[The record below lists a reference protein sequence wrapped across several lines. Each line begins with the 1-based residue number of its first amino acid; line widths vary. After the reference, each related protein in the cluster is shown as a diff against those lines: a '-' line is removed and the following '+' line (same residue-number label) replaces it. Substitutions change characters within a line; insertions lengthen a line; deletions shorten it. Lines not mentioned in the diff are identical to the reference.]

1 MAAVPTSH
9 LTLIAPAGAMD
20 ELTFLSTQIKLH
32 LADPKKESSS
42 FVDRAVQRVKEIQ
55 GENLD
60 VPKIECLRDAAQF
73 FYVIGKPF
81 AGISLTQ
88 FAISIA
94 EKASEKLLLR
104 KVLNTLGILCADT
117 GNMPLA
123 IQSYVRSLELAREL
137 EDTKGEC
144 STWNNLGLAL
154 HYSAQYREAIDCF
167 ERAIEI
173 AYSHASLGSM
183 KRVALQNIALSS
195 LHLKDFRLGLKNI
208 QLASEEKTEPTS
220 VNDLVNLALRENLYV
235 LLLLEVDNIEKA
247 KERCEIAKRYASL
260 AKTPRAELVA
270 GITEGLYEVNAGL
283 VDLGLSRLSACL
295 EKARVMRSVLREALI
310 AVVKAYELAG
320 KPEQAL
326 IYLREL
332 LDQTR
337 NQHEAN
343 VLEHLKLDVEFH
355 QNGYSEKP
363 TKALEQQEALLR
375 GKIAEQELFRSR
387 METLERLAVT
397 AELRDDS
404 TGEHS
409 YRVGKLSAILA
420 AEYGIKQ
427 DVVVMVD
434 LAGRLHDIGKVG
446 IPDAILL
453 KPGKLNDAELQIMRA
468 HTTIGADLLAK
479 SNIPQMQMAEDIAR
493 YHHEWWNGNGY
504 PNKLAGT
511 AIPLMARITAL
522 ADVFDALSHKRPYKD
537 AWSVEDTLQEIAS
550 LRGKQFDPELTD
562 RFLSLI
568 PRLQAEHG
576 DLDAYLGQAAKGSSF
591 LQAREKIAETL
602 DKSRNA
608 DRNLNLSQTPPTAFG
623 TEPN

>member
-1 MAAVPTSH
+1 MAAVPSSH
-9 LTLIAPAGAMD
+9 LTLIATTQVAD
-20 ELTFLSTQIKLH
+20 ELIFIANQIKSH
-32 LADPKKESSS
+32 LAEPQKESTSLIEK
-42 FVDRAVQRVKEIQ
+42 AVQRVREIQ
-55 GENLD
+55 GEGLETQ
-60 VPKIECLRDAAQF
+60 KIECLRDAAQF

-81 AGISLTQ
+81 AGISSTQ
-88 FAISIA
+88 YAIQLA
-94 EKASEKLLLR
+94 EASANLSLLR
-104 KVLNTLGILCADT
+104 KCLNTLGILCADT
-117 GNMPLA
+117 GNIALA
-123 IQSYVRSLELAREL
+123 IQSYVRALELAREL
-137 EDTKGEC
+137 GDRKGEC
-144 STWNNLGLAL
+144 NTWTNLGLAL
-154 HYSAQYREAIDCF
+154 HYAAQFREAIDCF
-167 ERAIEI
+167 ERAVEI
-173 AYSHASLGSM
+173 SENDDSL
-183 KRVALQNIALSS
+183 KQARTAALNNIVLSS
-195 LHLKDFRLGLKNI
+195 LHMRDFRLGLKNI
-208 QLASEEKTEPTS
+208 EIAYKETS
-220 VNDLVNLALRENLYV
+220 DFKSINDYLNLTLRENHYIR
-235 LLLLEVDNIEKA
+235 LLLEVDNLEKA
-247 KERCEIAKRYASL
+247 KERCEFAKHYAAL

-270 GITEGLYEVNAGL
+270 GIAEGLYEVHAGL
-283 VDLGLSRLSACL
+283 IDLGLSRLSANL
-295 EKARVMRSVLREALI
+295 EKARVMRSALRDALI

-326 IYLREL
+326 LYLREL

-337 NQHEAN
+337 TQHETN
-343 VLEHLKLDVEFH
+343 VLEHLKLNVEFH
-355 QNGYSEKP
+355 QNTYSEKP

-409 YRVGKLSAILA
+409 YRVGKLAAILA

-427 DVVVMVD
+427 DVVLMVD

-453 KPGKLNDAELQIMRA
+453 KPSKLNDAEVQIMRA
-468 HTTIGADLLAK
+468 HTTIGAELLAK

-537 AWSVEDTLQEIAS
+537 AWSIEDTLQEIAS

-562 RFLSLI
+562 RFLELV

-576 DLDAYLGQAAKGSSF
+576 DLDAFLGQAAKGSSF
-591 LQAREKIAETL
+591 LRAREKIAETL
-602 DKSRNA
+602 GKSRSA
-608 DRNLNLSQTPPTAFG
+608 DRDISSTQTPPTSS
-623 TEPN
+623 